1 MSKKRLSQTKKN
13 IVFLGHMGS
22 GKSTIG
28 RGLSKKLGLDFYD
41 TDKEIEKEMGQKIA
55 KIFYESGEIIFRNIE
70 KKINNFF
77 MLYYLKFGV
86 FMLPNGIIVIEKN
99 IFSSGSKSTL

>member
-1 MSKKRLSQTKKN
+1 MKDVY
-13 IVFLGHMGS
+13 IV
-22 GKSTIG
+22 KT
-28 RGLSKKLGLDFYD
+28 GLMNK
-41 TDKEIEKEMGQKIA
+41 KEIQIEGDASAQSYPLAFA
-55 KIFYESGEIIFRNIE
+55 KLTKLNTNIE

-99 IFSSGSKSTL
+99 IFSSGSKSTSS